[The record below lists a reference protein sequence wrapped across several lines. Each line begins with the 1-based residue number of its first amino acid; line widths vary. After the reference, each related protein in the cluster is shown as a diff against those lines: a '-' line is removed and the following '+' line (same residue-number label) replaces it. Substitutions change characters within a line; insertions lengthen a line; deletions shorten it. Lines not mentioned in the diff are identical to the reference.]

1 MINNYRSDKMQKT
14 LNPRLK
20 NDLRKKND
28 VLDVIFFNRISIQ
41 SCMVILSV
49 LIVLLFSILSVAS
62 SPNPSVL
69 FGV

>member
-1 MINNYRSDKMQKT
+1 MQKT
-14 LNPRLK
+14 LDPRLK

-28 VLDVIFFNRISIQ
+28 VFDVFFFNRISIQ

-49 LIVLLFSILSVAS
+49 FIVLLFSILSVAS